1 MDVKAAI
8 NRKLRFRYSS
18 LITLLISYFIMVVLL
33 ILNILMMS
41 LPYSNTI
48 NVIFFTCFVIIFL
61 LSILLLFVS
70 KKRSPLP
77 TITSIDEM
85 KGYLEY
91 FKNSQ
96 MKPFIYGDV
105 IIWFSQVVH
114 SEFIKKEDS
123 DAEVKDYILLIK
135 HLHQVLRPEKYDLC
149 LAFYHQKAFAELSS
163 KIVEAI
169 SNSAIRDRIADI
181 DAEIEQIQSNPP
193 EEKHKPNKDKNMI
206 YYISLITFHIIG
218 CFLVAE
224 IFTNFSL
231 LIFFGN
237 IFLYIPTDIG
247 LIIIYKGIIKGV

>member
-1 MDVKAAI
+1 MDVKVAI

-18 LITLLISYFIMVVLL
+18 LITLLISYFIAIFLL
-33 ILNILMMS
+33 ILNIFIHF
-41 LPYSNTI
+41 NTI
-48 NVIFFTCFVIIFL
+48 NVIFFTGFIIIFL
-61 LSILLLFVS
+61 LSIILLFVS
-70 KKRSPLP
+70 KKKSPLP
-77 TITSIDEM
+77 AITSIDEM

-91 FKNSQ
+91 FKNSKI
-96 MKPFIYGDV
+96 KPFVYGDV

-114 SEFIKKEDS
+114 SEYIKKEDS
-123 DAEVKDYILLIK
+123 DAEAKDYILIIK
-135 HLHQVLRPEKYDLC
+135 HLHQVLRLEKHDLC
-149 LAFYHQKAFAELSS
+149 LAFYHQEAFAELSS

-169 SNSAIRDRIADI
+169 SNNTIQDRIADI
-181 DAEIEQIQSNPP
+181 DAEIRRMQNNPP

-218 CFLVAE
+218 CFFVAE

-231 LIFFGN
+231 SIFLGN